1 MIRGSVG
8 VTCERVRVAFFREI
22 MTFCLVEVGS
32 GCKCRSNRGLR
43 GEDEEI
49 QWIRCNRHAS
59 NRLK

>member
-1 MIRGSVG
+1 M
-8 VTCERVRVAFFREI
+8 TCERVRVAFFREI